1 MARRYDDV
9 VVLNTG
15 SGAGSERTVAPVKTA
30 YAELTT
36 PSEKQAFLHSILTNL
51 QTEIRKVHSAVQLA
65 SPGDIDGQYRW
76 AQAQTPPVNLDVLI
90 PQTLTSLAALD
101 RKVTAGNLGPAEGRI
116 ADGYIDRLIRQGGLP
131 VDAILPSAGEPST
144 GGRHRRYRKTRK
156 STRRRN
162 RSRTH

>member
-1 MARRYDDV
+1 MARRYGDV
-9 VVLNTG
+9 VVLNPG

-76 AQAQTPPVNLDVLI
+76 AQAQTPPVNLDALI
-90 PQTLTSLAALD
+90 PQTLTELARLD
-101 RKVTAGNLGPAEGRI
+101 RQVTAGNLGPAEERI
-116 ADGYIDRLIRQGGLP
+116 ADGYIDRLIRQGGLR
-131 VDAILPSAGEPST
+131 VDAVLPSAGEPST
-144 GGRHRRYRKTRK
+144 GGRRRRRKTRK
-156 STRRRN
+156 TTRRRN